1 MAKTPG
7 TSFAGFAN
15 LKLKTR
21 ILMGFSVVLVVLIG
35 VAGFGFFGL
44 TKVAHDVEIYSA
56 NVEEA
61 TAISE
66 VATTFLKA
74 EADVREYAATG
85 DEKVAKRAKATLK
98 TLKGLIEESKHHV
111 ADPADLETIAEIE
124 KEAKIYEKDFVKISE
139 LNAEFRML
147 LDEKVHPYGDRFVD
161 DLDKIKKL
169 FVAEDNTYASA
180 QVDTLMRHTLT
191 ARIHANVALGA
202 RDEAA
207 FEKAEHEFELMA
219 QGLKVLGRASH
230 TDEEKVLY
238 AELLELFEGYKA
250 SFEKAVA
257 DKRAVDE
264 LIHGEAAEQARLL
277 IANVE
282 ALQKKTHEAE
292 DRVRAHTMALIETT
306 EYGMLAAGAAGLVLG
321 VLLSLLLGNQLAK
334 PIIGMTTAMKRLAEG
349 ELETEVPA
357 QGRKDEIGQM
367 SAAVQVFKEN
377 AIRNNELVAEQ
388 EAQRERAE
396 HEKRRMMAEIAD
408 EFDAS
413 VGGVVEAV
421 SSAATELNATA
432 QSMGSIAEETS
443 SQSGAVAAAAEEAS
457 ANVQTVA
464 AAAEEMSNSINE
476 INMQVVEASKIS
488 RKAVEDVS
496 RTTRDIE
503 TLART
508 ADEIGEVISLIS
520 DIAEQ
525 TNLLAL
531 NATIESARAG
541 EAGKGFAVVANE
553 VKALA
558 NETAKATDGISALI
572 LQVQGQTKSAVDAVS
587 GIGTVINQLDE
598 TSASIAAAME
608 EQGATTQEVA
618 RNVDEAATGT
628 GEVSSNIMGVTQ
640 ASQEAG
646 SAAGEVTAA
655 AGELSRQAEVM
666 RSEIR
671 KFVEQIRAA

>member
-1 MAKTPG
+1 MAKMPQL
-7 TSFAGFAN
+7 TSIAN
-15 LKLKTR
+15 LKLRTK
-21 ILMGFSVVLVVLIG
+21 IMLGFSVVLAVLVG
-35 VAGFGFFGL
+35 VAGFGFIGL
-44 TKVAHDVEIYSA
+44 TKVADDVEIYSA

-61 TAISE
+61 TAVSE
-66 VATTFLKA
+66 IATKFLEL
-74 EADVREYAATG
+74 EADAREYAVTA
-85 DEKVAKRAKATLK
+85 DAKLAERAKATIK
-98 TLKGLIEESKHHV
+98 TLNALIKESKHHV
-111 ADPADLETIAEIE
+111 VDEADLETIAEIE
-124 KEAKIYEKDFVKISE
+124 KEAKIYEKDFEKITQ
-139 LNAEFRML
+139 LNVEFRSL
-147 LDEKVHPYGDRFVD
+147 VDEKLHPYGDRFMD
-161 DLDKIKKL
+161 DLDKIQKL
-169 FVAEDNTYASA
+169 FVAEGNSDASTH
-180 QVDTLMRHTLT
+180 VYTLIRHALT

-202 RDEAA
+202 YDPAA
-207 FEKAEHEFELMA
+207 FDKAEHEFDLIA
-219 QGLKVLGRASH
+219 SGLEALTEAAH
-230 TDEEKVLY
+230 TPEEKALHT
-238 AELLELFEGYKA
+238 ELLELFKGYKE
-250 SFEKAVA
+250 SFEKAA
-257 DKRAVDE
+257 KDKREVNE
-264 LIHGEAAEQARLL
+264 LMHGEVAEQARLL
-277 IANVE
+277 LANVS
-282 ALQKKTHEAE
+282 ALKKKTHEAE
-292 DRVRAHTMALIETT
+292 DRVRAHTMELIVST
-306 EYGMLAAGAAGLVLG
+306 EYGVLIAGVAGLVLG
-321 VLLSLLLGNQLAK
+321 VVLSLLLGSQLSK
-334 PIIGMTTAMKRLAEG
+334 PIIGMTAAMKRLAEG
-349 ELETEVPA
+349 DLEVEVPA

-367 SAAVQVFKEN
+367 SGAVQVFKES
-377 AIRNNELVAEQ
+377 AIRNRELEAEQ
-388 EAQRERAE
+388 EAQKEKAE
-396 HEKRRMMAEIAD
+396 QEKRRMMIEIAD
-408 EFDAS
+408 DFDAR
-413 VGGVVEAV
+413 VGGVVDAV

-443 SQSGAVAAAAEEAS
+443 SQAGAVAAASEEAS

-476 INMQVVEASKIS
+476 INIQVVEASKIS
-488 RKAVEDVS
+488 RKAVENVS
-496 RTTRDIE
+496 QTAKDIE

-587 GIGTVINQLDE
+587 EIGAVINQLNE

-646 SAAGEVTAA
+646 SAASQVTAA
-655 AGELSRQAEVM
+655 AGELSQQAEVM
-666 RSEIR
+666 KSEVS
-671 KFVEQIRAA
+671 KFLDQIRAA